1 MPYSDCGQVHRF
13 QEVALVLPLQ
23 EQTKW
28 KLSKSVID
36 VWEAGS
42 IAWIASHLMACSP
55 ELMVGPDEGSAICVW
70 WDPLSFSGN
79 IFHEEFVSRTLFN
92 EHALVKVVWTYHKL
106 WKKRYLAFMRE
117 QEVTRR
123 RWLYCDLK
131 SVLFTGLFTPVTY
144 CGFGESTFFS
154 CKYEEGMVFHLL
166 PQNINVYFCCSSAYH
181 GEYLCSIFATG
192 KNEATGL
199 IIKKSLTIG
208 VIYDAIWL
216 IL

>member
-70 WDPLSFSGN
+70 WDQLSFSGN

-92 EHALVKVVWTYHKL
+92 EHALVKGSSL
-106 WKKRYLAFMRE
+106 N
-117 QEVTRR
+117 
-123 RWLYCDLK
+123 
-131 SVLFTGLFTPVTY
+131 
-144 CGFGESTFFS
+144 
-154 CKYEEGMVFHLL
+154 L
-166 PQNINVYFCCSSAYH
+166 PQTLEEKVSGLHEGTRSD
-181 GEYLCSIFATG
+181 SKT
-192 KNEATGL
+192 L
-199 IIKKSLTIG
+199 IILWSQISFVHWFIHTC
-208 VIYDAIWL
+208 Y
-216 IL
+216 ILWFWWKYIFLL